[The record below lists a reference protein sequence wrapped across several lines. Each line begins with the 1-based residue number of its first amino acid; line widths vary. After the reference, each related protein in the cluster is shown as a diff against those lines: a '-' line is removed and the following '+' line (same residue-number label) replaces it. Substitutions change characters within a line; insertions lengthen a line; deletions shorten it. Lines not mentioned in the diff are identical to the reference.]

1 MRAPLCQRETKKE
14 KLEREQR
21 ERKNYENNLIFSMI
35 LLISYYKNNDT

>member
-21 ERKNYENNLIFSMI
+21 ERKNYENNSIYNDIINII
-35 LLISYYKNNDT
+35 LYK